1 MKLHKKT
8 GSRSSRFPFSG
19 SCLLRQI
26 DDIALDH
33 ASRLCAGRI
42 PLGHQC
48 AVVSTADNAHAVSPL
63 HGSQRVAADGACVSV
78 AIQSVR
84 VAAADI
90 LALKL
95 CEAIEH
101 RSELLAGDE
110 VIRAELAVA
119 VAGSHANAGR
129 PANGLGIPCAVS
141 HIREVHGIVGVWT
154 ACDAPQDHDDLRT
167 GDLVVGTKLAVAVA
181 AHQAVVDA
189 VVNAVVIPGISERI
203 P

>member
-48 AVVSTADNAHAVSPL
+48 AVVSTADNAHAVGPL
-63 HGSQRVAADGACVSV
+63 NGSQRVAADGACVSV

-101 RSELLAGDE
+101 RSELLAG
-110 VIRAELAVA
+110 
-119 VAGSHANAGR
+119 
-129 PANGLGIPCAVS
+129 
-141 HIREVHGIVGVWT
+141 
-154 ACDAPQDHDDLRT
+154 RT
-167 GDLVVGTKLAVAVA
+167 CRRRSRKPR
-181 AHQAVVDA
+181 QRWS
-189 VVNAVVIPGISERI
+189 PSEWPRHTMRRQ
-203 P
+203 PHP